1 MIYEHARLTIDPA
14 DAEKFEQAVPAGREA
29 LLSAPGCR
37 EVSFLRSVD
46 QPGVYLLKVG
56 WDSITDHLEVF
67 PTTPQAARLA
77 DAIASFWTK
86 APEVIHFNGEE
97 V

>member
-14 DAEKFEQAVPAGREA
+14 DAGKFEEAVPAGREA
-29 LLSAPGCR
+29 LLGAPGCR
-37 EVSFLRSVD
+37 EVSFRRSVD
-46 QPGVYLLKVG
+46 QPGVYLLEVG
-56 WDSITDHLEVF
+56 WDDIADHLEVF

-86 APEVIHFNGEE
+86 EPEVIHFDGEE
-97 V
+97 L